1 MPDLDDSA
9 GAMTGRGAGRPR
21 PPRLRVIVAE
31 EDVLYRE
38 GLASLLTG
46 AGHEV
51 VAQAGNARDL
61 LGKAL
66 AYRPDVAVMDVRM
79 PPGQGADGVLAAVE
93 LRRRLPQLGVLVLS
107 HVYDP
112 QLALELL
119 ARNSRG
125 VGYLLKTRVQDVR
138 TFTDAVVRLA
148 AGGTALDPE
157 VVSGLVARR
166 APGHLIDGLSER
178 QREVLSLMAQGR
190 SNRGI
195 ADDLRLGEATVEKH
209 ITAVFRLLDLEPA
222 ASEHRRVRAVL
233 AYLRGTS
240 RVATG

>member
-1 MPDLDDSA
+1 MPDPDDSA
-9 GAMTGRGAGRPR
+9 TATTGTAADRPR

-93 LRRRLPQLGVLVLS
+93 LRRRLPHLGVL
-107 HVYDP
+107 
-112 QLALELL
+112 
-119 ARNSRG
+119 
-125 VGYLLKTRVQDVR
+125 
-138 TFTDAVVRLA
+138 
-148 AGGTALDPE
+148 
-157 VVSGLVARR
+157 
-166 APGHLIDGLSER
+166 
-178 QREVLSLMAQGR
+178 
-190 SNRGI
+190 
-195 ADDLRLGEATVEKH
+195 
-209 ITAVFRLLDLEPA
+209 
-222 ASEHRRVRAVL
+222 
-233 AYLRGTS
+233 
-240 RVATG
+240 